1 MFMVELTK
9 GWKGY
14 LGATLVILAGIYLLA
29 TGNTTEGISTI
40 GIGLGLLGI
49 RHNLDYREE

>member
-1 MFMVELTK
+1 MLMIELTK